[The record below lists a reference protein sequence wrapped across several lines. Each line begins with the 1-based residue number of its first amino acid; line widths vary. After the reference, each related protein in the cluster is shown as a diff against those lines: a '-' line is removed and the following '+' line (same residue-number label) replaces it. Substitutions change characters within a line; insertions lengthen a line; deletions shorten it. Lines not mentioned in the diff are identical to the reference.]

1 MFSGKL
7 SAAFAA
13 AAIMCVATFA
23 EATELKLASFVPP
36 QHPMDR
42 GAITPMVNAFN
53 AGTNGTSTIK
63 IYPSGELGAG
73 PVQQYKRAVT
83 GIADI
88 VFGIPEY
95 TPEQFPRTTL
105 MNLPGLFETPEAG
118 TKALWDSYDL
128 FAPDFAQ
135 VKMLAFW
142 TNSPA
147 ILITRNKPVRSI
159 ADLAGL
165 KIRVP
170 DPAAAKMAEA
180 WGAVPVSI
188 PTTEAYNAMSTG
200 VVDAVW
206 IGPSGIGSYKLHEV
220 GKYLTTNLPS
230 PLATFYLAMNKD
242 SWAALTPEEQA
253 TLDKASGRD
262 LSMAAADAFEK
273 AGDEGFDLARKAGI
287 EFITLDEESATEL
300 RDKSNP
306 ILEELA
312 NEASSKGGFDAKAI
326 LSTVSSH

>member
-7 SAAFAA
+7 PAALAA
-13 AAIMCVATFA
+13 VALVCAATFA
-23 EATELKLASFVPP
+23 EARELKLASFVPP

-42 GAITPMVNAFN
+42 AAITPMAEAFN
-53 AGTNGTSTIK
+53 AAANGTSTIK
-63 IYPSGELGAG
+63 VYPSGELGAG
-73 PVQQYKRAVT
+73 PVQQYKRVVT

-118 TKALWDSYDL
+118 TTALWDHYEL
-128 FAPDFAQ
+128 FEPDFAQ

-147 ILITRNKPVRSI
+147 ILITREKPVRGI
-159 ADLAGL
+159 ADLAGM

-180 WGAVPVSI
+180 WGAIPVST
-188 PTTEAYNAMSTG
+188 PTTETYNAMSTG
-200 VVDAVW
+200 IVDAVW

-220 GKYLTTNLPS
+220 GKYLVTNLPS

-242 SWAALTPEEQA
+242 SWAALSPDEQA
-253 TLDKASGRD
+253 ALEKVSGRD
-262 LSMAAADAFEK
+262 LSMTAAAAFDK
-273 AGDEGFDLARKAGI
+273 AGADGLALAKEAAL
-287 EFITLDEESATEL
+287 EFITLDEASVAEL
-300 RDKSNP
+300 TDKSQDV
-306 ILEELA
+306 LDALAEEA
-312 NEASSKGGFDAKAI
+312 AAKGGFDAKMI
-326 LSTVSSH
+326 LSTVTSR